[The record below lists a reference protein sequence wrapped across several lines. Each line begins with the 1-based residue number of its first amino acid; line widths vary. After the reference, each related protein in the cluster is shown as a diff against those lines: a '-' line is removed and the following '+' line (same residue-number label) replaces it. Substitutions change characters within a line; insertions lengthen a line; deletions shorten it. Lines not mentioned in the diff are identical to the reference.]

1 MAGKDLDVTARSCK
15 VATKQ
20 SPIRQG
26 ISLDEIHRYNWR
38 LLRRRMARNDMS
50 KGDSMFR
57 KLALIMLGMALAL
70 SACASPNSTNEAGEL
85 TRIRLP
91 MGYIPNIQFAPF
103 YVAIEKGYFQDAGIE
118 IEFDYKF
125 ETDGV
130 ALVGAGELPFAIA
143 SGEQVLLARAQG
155 LPIVYV
161 AAWYQQYPVSVVAK
175 SELGIL
181 IPQDLKGRK
190 IGLPGLFGANYVGL
204 RALLHEAGLE
214 ESDVTLDAIGF
225 NQVELMA
232 AGQQD
237 IIVGYAANEPIQLR
251 AQGIPVTEIRVAD
264 YVQLASNG
272 LLASEKAIAE
282 EPELVRAF
290 VGAFMKGLEDT
301 IANPDESFAISK
313 SYIPNFADLDAD
325 VQKQVLETSIEQ
337 WKAELLGYS
346 DPQAWENMQ
355 NVLLDMGLITEKMD
369 LNKAFTNEF
378 VP

>member
-1 MAGKDLDVTARSCK
+1 
-15 VATKQ
+15 
-20 SPIRQG
+20 
-26 ISLDEIHRYNWR
+26 
-38 LLRRRMARNDMS
+38 
-50 KGDSMFR
+50 MFR
-57 KLALIMLGMALAL
+57 KLVLIMLGMALAL
-70 SACASPNSTNEAGEL
+70 SACANPNSTEEAGEL

-155 LPIVYV
+155 LPVVYV

-214 ESDVTLDAIGF
+214 ESDVTLDAVGF

-237 IIVGYAANEPIQLR
+237 IVVGYTANEPIQLR
-251 AQGIPVTEIRVAD
+251 SQEIAVTEIRVAD

-272 LLASEKAIAE
+272 LLASEKVIAE
-282 EPELVRAF
+282 DPELVRAF
-290 VGAFMKGLEDT
+290 VGAFLKGLEAT
-301 IANPDESFAISK
+301 IANPEEASMISE

-337 WKAELLGYS
+337 WKAEKLGYS

-355 NVLLDMGLITEKMD
+355 NVLIDMGLIPEKMD

-378 VP
+378 IP